1 MSIDLKTREIKPLRH
16 TYTHVARL
24 IGGDKPAT
32 RYQETL
38 GAQPAANFHYRP
50 TWDPEHDLFDPS
62 RSKIRMDQW
71 DDLRDPRQFYYA
83 TWTMARARQFEA
95 VESNFAFVESH
106 GMLAA
111 LPEKIREEAL
121 AVLTPLRHVAWGD
134 NMNNSQICA
143 TAYGAA
149 FTAPAMLYAM
159 DQLGIA
165 QLLTRFALTL
175 GEAAELERGRDAWL
189 RDPTWQPLRRLLEDS
204 FVITDPLE
212 LFVVQDVA
220 LDGLLYPL
228 IYEGFVQDKLVPAG
242 GAAVGLLTAFMSEW
256 HEETVRWID
265 AVLRKLASFSSEN
278 ATTLS
283 GWAEASIARAK
294 EALAPIA
301 SRALG
306 EKAPAVLGDAAE
318 SLQRRLAKAG
328 LSV

>member
-16 TYTHVARL
+16 TYTHVAKL

-38 GAQPAANFHYRP
+38 GTQPVINFHYRP
-50 TWDPEHDLFDPS
+50 TWDPEHDLFDRT
-62 RSKIRMDQW
+62 RSKIHVDEW

-95 VESNFAFVESH
+95 VESNFALVENH

-111 LPEKIREEAL
+111 LPEKIREEVL

-143 TAYGAA
+143 MGYGTA
-149 FTAPAMLYAM
+149 FTAPSMLYAM

-165 QLLTRFALTL
+165 QLLTRLALML
-175 GEAAELERGRDAWL
+175 GDAADLERGRDAWL
-189 RDPTWQPLRRLLEDS
+189 HAPLWQPLRRLLEDS

-228 IYEGFVQDKLVPAG
+228 IYQGFVQDKLVPEG
-242 GAAVGLLTAFMSEW
+242 GVAIGLLTAFMSEW

-265 AVLRKLASFSSEN
+265 AVLRKLTSSADN
-278 ATTLS
+278 AAVLS
-283 GWAEASIARAK
+283 DWAKEAVARARA
-294 EALAPIA
+294 ALAPIA
-301 SRALG
+301 KRALG
-306 EKAPAVLGDAAE
+306 EKSSAVLEDVAE
-318 SLQRRLAKAG
+318 SLQRRLAKVG
-328 LSV
+328 LEV